1 MVASLDQVSNL
12 PVVRWYLFLNEI
24 GGFAYS
30 VKKRQQPVGS
40 ICLQVVIL
48 RQLPAS
54 DDLCKQIL
62 SAMLEKMM
70 IFTSI

>member
-12 PVVRWYLFLNEI
+12 PVVRRYLFLSEI
-24 GGFAYS
+24 GGFAHS

-48 RQLPAS
+48 RQLPAN

-62 SAMLEKMM
+62 SAMLEKMV